1 VLKNVEVLR
10 MDRSD
15 LKSLEEELK
24 NWNGN
29 VLIRE

>member
-10 MDRSD
+10 MDRTD
-15 LKSLEEELK
+15 LESLEEDLN

>member
-1 VLKNVEVLR
+1 

-15 LKSLEEELK
+15 LKSLEEDLN

>member
-1 VLKNVEVLR
+1 